1 VPALIYLSVF
11 KLLLYYSLASWE
23 ILETSVDNMYVGYM
37 YLPNSYYFIFYS
49 DLSFLNEQRLKTH
62 KTLVHIYRISLLEEW
77 QLRKVNFSRNQFYN
91 FLGRRL
97 LITQLLAKRKIF
109 FSTILVIFG
118 LWEPQ
123 IKYCLYVFRI
133 IKKSNFTG

>member
-77 QLRKVNFSRNQFYN
+77 
-91 FLGRRL
+91 
-97 LITQLLAKRKIF
+97 
-109 FSTILVIFG
+109 
-118 LWEPQ
+118 
-123 IKYCLYVFRI
+123 
-133 IKKSNFTG
+133 